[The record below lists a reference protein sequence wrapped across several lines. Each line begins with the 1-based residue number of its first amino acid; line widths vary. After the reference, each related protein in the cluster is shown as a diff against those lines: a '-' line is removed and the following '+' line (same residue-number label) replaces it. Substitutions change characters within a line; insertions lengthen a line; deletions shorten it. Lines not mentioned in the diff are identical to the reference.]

1 LKPCKEDAVLLY
13 KNKNPDTKLTGD
25 ILEQTAE
32 KAKLAY
38 PLPQKQNKI
47 RFNRLKNHYD
57 LIATWER
64 KLQKM
69 SSLKFFKGNLKK
81 MDSAESET
89 RYLIQKL
96 DGDLPNFDFCR
107 AHRRKAHILS

>member
-69 SSLKFFKGNLKK
+69 SSLKFF
-81 MDSAESET
+81 
-89 RYLIQKL
+89 
-96 DGDLPNFDFCR
+96 
-107 AHRRKAHILS
+107 

>member
-1 LKPCKEDAVLLY
+1 MIFRRSALKGITTGLSKSIFRRSELKGIIPHLHPCLKPCKEDAVLLY

-69 SSLKFFKGNLKK
+69 SSLKFF
-81 MDSAESET
+81 
-89 RYLIQKL
+89 
-96 DGDLPNFDFCR
+96 
-107 AHRRKAHILS
+107 